1 MVETRKEGRTAE
13 QTKDVRNGVRNIEVE
28 GKTAERSKDVRS
40 RVRNIEVEGRTEERS
55 TAMRNGVRKTEVRR
69 SERHIKK
76 SCASR
81 YDRSFLYVQLEWMEI
96 EIEKRLFGVQK
107 G

>member
-1 MVETRKEGRTAE
+1 M
-13 QTKDVRNGVRNIEVE
+13 RNVIGNLEVE
-28 GKTAERSKDVRS
+28 GRIAGRSKDVRN

-55 TAMRNGVRKTEVRR
+55 TAMMNGVRKTEVRR
-69 SERHIKK
+69 SEIHVKK

-81 YDRSFLYVQLEWMEI
+81 YDRCFLCVQLEWMEI
-96 EIEKRLFGVQK
+96 EIEKRLFGVRK